1 MKKTACVLAIAFIAA
16 AYSAAWAEIS
26 VVSVKGEFSGLVDG
40 RWLPLAPGAKL
51 AEGTKV
57 STGIN
62 SIAVIRID
70 SHLLTIGPVSS
81 VKLYRNASAGAS
93 SDTSVGVQ
101 YGTVRAKV
109 KKLSTVKTRFNITTP
124 VATSSVR
131 GTEEIVSYGPAS
143 GMKVEIIDG
152 TIYVGNDSG
161 VSNVISGRQRFALAG
176 RNARPDAVNAYL
188 KGTVVVIPAG
198 ASQGERD
205 AADRSGGEDL
215 VLDKGRTPVT
225 GTTHVNIRLGG
236 WN

>member
-1 MKKTACVLAIAFIAA
+1 MFVAA

-26 VVSVKGEFSGLVDG
+26 VVSVKGEFAGLVG
-40 RWLPLAPGAKL
+40 GKWTPLAAGAKL

-57 STGIN
+57 STGTN
-62 SIAVIRID
+62 SSAVIKID
-70 SHLLTIGPVSS
+70 DHLLTVGPVSS
-81 VKLYRNASAGAS
+81 VKLYKNSSTASS

-143 GMKVEIIDG
+143 GMTVQIVEG

-176 RNARPDAVNAYL
+176 ANARPDAVNAFL
-188 KGTVVVIPAG
+188 KGTVVVTPTG
-198 ASQGERD
+198 TTQGERD
-205 AADRSGGEDL
+205 AVDRSGGEDL
-215 VLDKGRTPVT
+215 VVDNGGNPVT
-225 GTTHVNIRLGG
+225 GTSSVNVDFI
-236 WN
+236 WPKQ